1 MTELAANARVST
13 LSALKSPN
21 FRLYFVGQLVSVS
34 GTWMQNVA
42 EGYLVFK
49 LTQSE
54 LWLGLV
60 ACAAGL
66 PLIFLAP
73 VAGTIV
79 DRVPRRKLMMFTQT
93 AQMILA
99 FISAYLT
106 FSDKIQVAHI
116 VVLAFCLGITNAL
129 DAPARQTFVVEM
141 VGRDD
146 LQSGI
151 ALNSILN
158 SASRVLGPT
167 AAGLALVQ
175 FGPAW
180 CFLINGLSF
189 LAVLISLFF
198 MDVPYAIKYVAGT
211 PPLKLMR
218 EGFEFA
224 RRHEVVA
231 PLLLLTAGV
240 GLFTVPIIRLFP
252 AYAELVLHSPTDGY
266 ALVSAAQGVGSI
278 LGGILVGWLSHR
290 LGRGRVI
297 GVSIILGAISTVLF
311 AYQSNMALSAF
322 MCTLTGVF
330 LILEV
335 VDINTLLQA
344 VVPDG
349 YRGRVLSLY
358 TLTFLGLAPFSS
370 VALGALATWLGTS
383 EAIGIYG
390 ILGGVMGLAVIFRW
404 RSVVRQR

>member
-1 MTELAANARVST
+1 
-13 LSALKSPN
+13 
-21 FRLYFVGQLVSVS
+21 
-34 GTWMQNVA
+34 
-42 EGYLVFK
+42 
-49 LTQSE
+49 
-54 LWLGLV
+54 V

-66 PLIFLAP
+66 PLILLAP

-79 DRVPRRKLMMFTQT
+79 DRVPRRTLMMFTQT

-106 FSDKIQVAHI
+106 FTDKIQVGHI
-116 VVLAFCLGITNAL
+116 MALAFCLGITNAL

-141 VGRDD
+141 VGRED

-198 MDVPYAIKYVAGT
+198 MGVPYAIQYVAGT
-211 PPLKLMR
+211 SPLKLMR
-218 EGFEFA
+218 EGFQFA
-224 RRHEVVA
+224 RQHEVVA
-231 PLLLLTAGV
+231 PLLLLTAAV
-240 GLFTVPIIRLFP
+240 GLFNIPIIRLFP

-278 LGGILVGWLSHR
+278 IGGALVGWLAYR
-290 LGRGRVI
+290 LGRGRVVF
-297 GVSIILGAISTVLF
+297 VSIILGAVSTFLF
-311 AYQSNMALSAF
+311 AFQSNMALSAF
-322 MCTLTGVF
+322 TCTLTGVF
-330 LILEV
+330 MILEV
-335 VDINTLLQA
+335 VDLNTLLQT
-344 VVPDG
+344 VVPDS

-358 TLTFLGLAPFSS
+358 TLTFLGLAPFSA

-390 ILGGVMGLAVIFRW
+390 ILGGVMGVFIMLRW
-404 RSVVRQR
+404 RSVIQQR